1 MQKAIYPGS
10 FDPITKG
17 HLDIIQRAAR
27 LYDEVVIVIMP
38 NDEKK
43 ALFTPQERL
52 AMIERS
58 IEGMTNVRAAIG
70 SGLTAAY
77 ARQAQATVLLR
88 GIRAVSDYEY
98 ELQLATAN
106 MTIAPEIET
115 VFLLAKPEYSFLS
128 SSTVKTIAKNHGDV
142 SAMVPPH
149 VDQMIRRKY
158 E

>member
-142 SAMVPPH
+142 RAMGPPH